1 MNSLP
6 QRISLVAQTASV
18 LLGEMQS
25 GRWGGWLPGEHALCA
40 QLHVGRKTLRAALD
54 RLQQE
59 GVVKCERG
67 RRRSIVSRKPA
78 VAARQS
84 ERVVMLMPT
93 ELESLD
99 PFLVYLIDRLRAYLA
114 EAGFQL
120 ETQTSQALF
129 RAKGVVGLENLTKAL
144 NPAGWILLHST
155 PLIQRWFRTSELPCV
170 VLGSCYE
177 GIRLSSVDMDYDAM
191 CPHAVNQLISRGHKR
206 LTLITPKP
214 VTAGDIRTEI
224 AFVEAAAQK
233 RTSGIHGDVMRHD
246 GTVAAVCARVDNLMS
261 RSQPPT
267 ALLVSRGAHFLTVMT
282 HLLSSGA
289 RIPHDVALIACED
302 ECYLEAITPT
312 VARYSKNPKA
322 FVANAS
328 RLVMNMIRGTGR
340 IEECKIMPRFIR
352 GQTLG

>member
-1 MNSLP
+1 
-6 QRISLVAQTASV
+6 
-18 LLGEMQS
+18 
-25 GRWGGWLPGEHALCA
+25 
-40 QLHVGRKTLRAALD
+40 
-54 RLQQE
+54 
-59 GVVKCERG
+59 
-67 RRRSIVSRKPA
+67 
-78 VAARQS
+78 
-84 ERVVMLMPT
+84 
-93 ELESLD
+93 
-99 PFLVYLIDRLRAYLA
+99 
-114 EAGFQL
+114 
-120 ETQTSQALF
+120 
-129 RAKGVVGLENLTKAL
+129 
-144 NPAGWILLHST
+144 
-155 PLIQRWFRTSELPCV
+155 
-170 VLGSCYE
+170 
-177 GIRLSSVDMDYDAM
+177 MDHDAM